1 MWHSSPFTPLFSWLH
16 VFFRMGSDTYGSDK
30 RAHDLLPEVTMTVFP
45 ARPAA
50 LPVKPSK
57 ALTPVDR
64 RHPSTPSPL
73 EPPRPSPMEWARRR
87 RVERDARRLE
97 AAGARA
103 LTRLDRL
110 GPAWHI
116 VDWPRTDLSQGYNEP
131 DPTDNRAGFLAIGPG
146 GIYAV
151 TVADH
156 GRARVLIAGD
166 VVQIN
171 GKRPAFVTE
180 ARRDAKRAAKAIS
193 AAVGLNV
200 PVSPVLAFVGS
211 GVISV
216 HGLPKDCLVATHRE
230 LDRLLIA
237 GGARIS
243 PATASKLTAVAEH
256 PTTWA
261 NAPYR
266 PAGDY
271 RWYGDGQT
279 AADKRATRR

>member
-1 MWHSSPFTPLFSWLH
+1 
-16 VFFRMGSDTYGSDK
+16 V
-30 RAHDLLPEVTMTVFP
+30 TVFS

-50 LPVKPSK
+50 LPAPSK
-57 ALTPVDR
+57 ALQAPDR
-64 RHPSTPSPL
+64 RTELMPVPS
-73 EPPRPSPMEWARRR
+73 EPPRVTAADWMRRR
-87 RVERDARRLE
+87 RADRDARRLE
-97 AAGARA
+97 AAGNRA

-110 GPAWHI
+110 GPNWHI
-116 VDWPRTDLSQGYNEP
+116 VDWPRAES
-131 DPTDNRAGFLAIGPG
+131 DPADDRAGFLAIGPG
-146 GIYAV
+146 GVYAV

-171 GKRPAFVTE
+171 GKRPAYVAE
-180 ARRDAKRAAKAIS
+180 ARREARRAGKALS
-193 AAVGLNV
+193 AAVGLSV
-200 PVSPVLAFVGS
+200 PVTPVLTFVGS

-216 HGLPKDCLVATHRE
+216 HGLPKEVLVATDKE

-243 PATASKLTAVAEH
+243 PATASKLSAVANN
-256 PTTWA
+256 PATWA

-271 RWYGDGQT
+271 RWYADGQT
-279 AADKRATRR
+279 AADKRPARR

>member
-1 MWHSSPFTPLFSWLH
+1 
-16 VFFRMGSDTYGSDK
+16 
-30 RAHDLLPEVTMTVFP
+30 MTVFP
-45 ARPAA
+45 ARPVM
-50 LPVKPSK
+50 PVTPSK
-57 ALTPVDR
+57 ALAPVDR
-64 RHPSTPSPL
+64 RHPTPPAPL
-73 EPPRPSPMEWARRR
+73 EAPRPSPVEWARRR
-87 RVERDARRLE
+87 RAERDARRLE

-116 VDWPRTDLSQGYNEP
+116 VDWPRTDTAPGYYEP
-131 DPTDNRAGFLAIGPG
+131 DPSDDRAGFLAIGPG
-146 GIYAV
+146 GVYAV

-180 ARRDAKRAAKAIS
+180 ARRDARRAGRAIS
-193 AAVGLNV
+193 AAVGLTV
-200 PVSPVLAFVGS
+200 PVTPVLAFVGS

-243 PATASKLTAVAEH
+243 PATASKLSAVAEH
-256 PTTWA
+256 PATWA

-271 RWYGDGQT
+271 RWYRDGQT

>member
-1 MWHSSPFTPLFSWLH
+1 
-16 VFFRMGSDTYGSDK
+16 V
-30 RAHDLLPEVTMTVFP
+30 TVFP
-45 ARPAA
+45 ARPA
-50 LPVKPSK
+50 LPVPSR
-57 ALTPVDR
+57 ALVPVDR
-64 RHPSTPSPL
+64 TQRPAPPPAAIEAPRQSPA
-73 EPPRPSPMEWARRR
+73 EWARRR
-87 RVERDARRLE
+87 RAERDARRLE

-116 VDWPRTDLSQGYNEP
+116 VDWPRTDSAQSYYEP
-131 DPTDNRAGFLAIGPG
+131 DPSDDRAGFLAIGPG
-146 GIYAV
+146 GVYAV

-171 GKRPAFVTE
+171 GKRPAYIAE
-180 ARRDAKRAAKAIS
+180 ARRDAKRAAKALS
-193 AAVGLNV
+193 SAVGLSV
-200 PVSPVLAFVGS
+200 PVTPVLAFVGS

-243 PATASKLTAVAEH
+243 PATASKLSAVASR
-256 PTTWA
+256 PATWA

-271 RWYGDGQT
+271 RWYGAGQT

>member
-1 MWHSSPFTPLFSWLH
+1 
-16 VFFRMGSDTYGSDK
+16 
-30 RAHDLLPEVTMTVFP
+30 MTVFP
-45 ARPAA
+45 ARPA
-50 LPVKPSK
+50 LPVTPSK
-57 ALTPVDR
+57 ALSPVDQR
-64 RHPSTPSPL
+64 RRPAPFPEPL
-73 EPPRPSPMEWARRR
+73 EPPRTSPVEWARRR
-87 RVERDARRLE
+87 RAERDARRLE

-116 VDWPRTDLSQGYNEP
+116 VDWPRTDTAQTYYEP
-131 DPTDNRAGFLAIGPG
+131 DPSDDRAGFLAIGPG
-146 GIYAV
+146 GVYAV

-171 GKRPAFVTE
+171 GKRPAFVAE
-180 ARRDAKRAAKAIS
+180 ARRDAKRAGRAMS

-200 PVSPVLAFVGS
+200 PVTPVLAFVGS

-243 PATASKLTAVAEH
+243 PATAGKLTAVAEN
-256 PTTWA
+256 PATWA

-266 PAGDY
+266 PTGEY
-271 RWYGDGQT
+271 GWYGNGQT

>member
-1 MWHSSPFTPLFSWLH
+1 
-16 VFFRMGSDTYGSDK
+16 
-30 RAHDLLPEVTMTVFP
+30 MTVFP
-45 ARPAA
+45 ARPA
-50 LPVKPSK
+50 LPAAPR
-57 ALTPVDR
+57 ALTQTADNTR
-64 RHPSTPSPL
+64 RSA
-73 EPPRPSPMEWARRR
+73 PPAIEARPSPVEWARRR
-87 RVERDARRLE
+87 RAERDARRLE

-116 VDWPRTDLSQGYNEP
+116 VDWPRTDAASHQWL
-131 DPTDNRAGFLAIGPG
+131 DNDAADERAGFLAIGPG
-146 GIYAV
+146 GVFAV

-171 GKRPAFVTE
+171 GKRPAYVSE
-180 ARRDAKRAAKAIS
+180 ARRDAKRAGRALS
-193 AAVGLNV
+193 AVVRLNV
-200 PVSPVLAFVGS
+200 PVTPVLAFVGS

-243 PATASKLTAVAEH
+243 PTTANKLSAVASHPATWATAPHRAS
-256 PTTWA
+256 
-261 NAPYR
+261 
-266 PAGDY
+266 GDY
-271 RWYGDGQT
+271 RWYDGGQT
-279 AADKRATRR
+279 ATDKRSTRR